1 MVDYKKLDELIDEY
15 QKDIEVPE
23 DNEPTYTYVG
33 EYFQPHSYSSDNHS
47 SYNKQFTSTEFAVN
61 ITEAISNAHRVGL
74 SNKDIAEVL
83 SKILD
88 EVRSK

>member
-1 MVDYKKLDELIDEY
+1 MNMVDYKKLDELIDEY

-23 DNEPTYTYVG
+23 DNDPTYTYVG
-33 EYFQPHSYSSDNHS
+33 EHYEPNNNNNE
-47 SYNKQFTSTEFAVN
+47 YNKQFTSTEFAVN
-61 ITEAISNAHRVGL
+61 ITEAISNAHRIGL
-74 SNKDIAEVL
+74 SNKDITEVL